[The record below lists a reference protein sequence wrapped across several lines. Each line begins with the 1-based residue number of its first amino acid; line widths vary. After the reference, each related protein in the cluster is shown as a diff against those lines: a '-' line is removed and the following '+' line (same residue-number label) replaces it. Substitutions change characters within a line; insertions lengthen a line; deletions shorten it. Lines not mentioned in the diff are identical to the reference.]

1 MALIKYASIVA
12 EARGKLNGVVF
23 ARNRGGAYMRN
34 KVSPTQPRTPA
45 QVNVRQQMSSL
56 AQSWR
61 TLTDVQ
67 RGAWNALALSTVATN
82 VFKDAKSLSGMNLY
96 SRLNRNLDTVG
107 ATRINT
113 PPEVITVP
121 AVSSVSLNAEVSTN
135 TVEVGFTPAPVPA
148 NTSYVVMATPQLSA
162 GVSSPG
168 NQFAII
174 AVLLSAAVSPQ
185 NLFTQYTTK
194 YGSLIEGKR
203 IFVKIFAVN
212 RLSGAASLPITTS
225 AIVGS

>member
-1 MALIKYASIVA
+1 
-12 EARGKLNGVVF
+12 
-23 ARNRGGAYMRN
+23 
-34 KVSPTQPRTPA
+34 
-45 QVNVRQQMSSL
+45 
-56 AQSWR
+56 
-61 TLTDVQ
+61 
-67 RGAWNALALSTVATN
+67 
-82 VFKDAKSLSGMNLY
+82 
-96 SRLNRNLDTVG
+96 
-107 ATRINT
+107 
-113 PPEVITVP
+113 
-121 AVSSVSLNAEVSTN
+121 
-135 TVEVGFTPAPVPA
+135 
-148 NTSYVVMATPQLSA
+148 MATPQLSA

-212 RLSGAASLPITTS
+212 RLSGAASLPIATS